1 VVCRSIGADR
11 NVMEMLGNGD
21 QIIMIDFDNAR
32 IISTHAIHS
41 DYDWKCLVIDVINT
55 GKMRK

>member
-1 VVCRSIGADR
+1 MA
-11 NVMEMLGNGD
+11 MLGNGD